1 MIQSDGTITSLAKGE
16 ESITQIGHEIFV
28 ANHADADRGY
38 HSSWGTGGS
47 GEYGGKGGNG
57 GEGGDYFAADGDD
70 GTDRR
75 DLYGGDGSQGG
86 YGIGGNSYDSAK
98 TFGLAAGEV
107 TLLAANDINIV
118 SKGISDN
125 RVGHLINFDAYGHKT
140 AIAAGD
146 IRVATDVGDINFNAK
161 EGWVSI
167 GHDVP
172 ARNYS
177 MYYNPLKLY
186 GDVFGDIITIA
197 GGNVSGHTF
206 TGGNIN
212 VTSKYGFVHVGHGH
226 DDHIYRVLWGDIAM
240 VADFNFTIAGNEELR
255 ARIGNGGRNG
265 FGMLH
270 KGVILLGWDQYIP
283 GFDTTGR
290 FFMNQFSTID
300 SGHLTPLREKYNPVI
315 LIGTRRG
322 PFNGPPSTTG
332 PGLPVNI
339 IENDATINGVVF
351 DDSLGLGARS
361 SSGWNINTEFQSWEA
376 EKWGYSFF
384 DLVNNS
390 SLANLLSSGDL
401 DLNLPTLGSTYEGP
415 FTFYYLDK
423 YTPPPIFDLRYYHPP
438 YWGGGVGEGGYVPTE
453 IERDE
458 EEITGESNYQAFG
471 G

>member
-415 FTFYYLDK
+415 FTSNFR
-423 YTPPPIFDLRYYHPP
+423 PPLLSPSLLGWRC
-438 YWGGGVGEGGYVPTE
+438 
-453 IERDE
+453 R
-458 EEITGESNYQAFG
+458 
-471 G
+471 